1 MKRRDKCHTN
11 GNLLLLCNYIRREL
25 VHESATGAQE
35 LWLACSSLQ
44 RALEAERPESGLLPL
59 KDEVEAI
66 KTALQKQ
73 SVKSDDAFVDAV
85 VDSLPNEALVRGNKV
100 LCIANNHEKMK
111 NLHITLLFGRLEK
124 NISPK
129 NYQL

>member
-1 MKRRDKCHTN
+1 M
-11 GNLLLLCNYIRREL
+11 LLCNYIRREL

-100 LCIANNHEKMK
+100 LCIANNHEKNEK
-111 NLHITLLFGRLEK
+111 FAHNSIVWTFGK

>member
-1 MKRRDKCHTN
+1 M
-11 GNLLLLCNYIRREL
+11 
-25 VHESATGAQE
+25 HEAATGAQE

-66 KTALQKQ
+66 KTAIQKQ

-85 VDSLPNEALVRGNKV
+85 VDSLPSEALVRGKKV
-100 LCIANNHEKMK
+100 FT
-111 NLHITLLFGRLEK
+111 LHSR
-124 NISPK
+124 NIFISVSYIFILRVCDWLTMPLTK
-129 NYQL
+129 SYGFP